1 MRTLTFSMS
10 LVFGVSL
17 LSFGASAQD
26 AKKPAPAYKVDTSQ
40 SATTLKPGEQGAL
53 SFHIQP
59 IEGKKV
65 HPDAPLEIKLTDTA
79 ALKAAKKKLGRK
91 DVVEKKA
98 YDPEVRTTM
107 QAVENGE
114 HEVEAK
120 LSFFLC
126 DKEAGI
132 CERVEEK
139 VVVSVVVG
147 AEEPKK

>member
-17 LSFGASAQD
+17 LSFGALAQD

-98 YDPEVRTTM
+98 YDPEVRT
-107 QAVENGE
+107 ASGGE
-114 HEVEAK
+114 ISDISSK
-120 LSFFLC
+120 LLGNEFFLC
-126 DKEAGI
+126 DKEG
-132 CERVEEK
+132 ELEL
-139 VVVSVVVG
+139 
-147 AEEPKK
+147 